1 MRAHKS
7 TIENNFKTKLK
18 NTEFL
23 LELLGFLLVFRVKY
37 QVSFLIFYRMYW
49 VFLGFLSSVVAAQ
62 SSYDLETR
70 AVSFPGKPSS
80 LGPLYSS
87 GLSSA
92 QGFRD
97 NSYED
102 NAVTPTPS
110 PTPIFRNVNQQPVS
124 TD

>member
-1 MRAHKS
+1 MYWV
-7 TIENNFKTKLK
+7 
-18 NTEFL
+18 
-23 LELLGFLLVFRVKY
+23 LLGFL
-37 QVSFLIFYRMYW
+37 VSA
-49 VFLGFLSSVVAAQ
+49 VAAQ

-80 LGPLYSS
+80 LGPIYSP
-87 GLSSA
+87 GLSA

-110 PTPIFRNVNQQPVS
+110 PTPIYRNANQPVS
-124 TD
+124 PSKTARVTLNSKQ

>member
-1 MRAHKS
+1 MCHMDS
-7 TIENNFKTKLK
+7 SSPIM
-18 NTEFL
+18 
-23 LELLGFLLVFRVKY
+23 FR
-37 QVSFLIFYRMYW
+37 RMYW
-49 VFLGFLSSVVAAQ
+49 VFLGLLGSAIAAQ

-110 PTPIFRNVNQQPVS
+110 PTPIYRNQQPVS
-124 TD
+124 PETMYIFIYVCVHVYIFLLY

>member
-1 MRAHKS
+1 MSR
-7 TIENNFKTKLK
+7 I
-18 NTEFL
+18 
-23 LELLGFLLVFRVKY
+23 LGFLSDYIVFH
-37 QVSFLIFYRMYW
+37 RMFW
-49 VFLGFLSSVVAAQ
+49 VFLGLLGSAIAAQ
-62 SSYDLETR
+62 SSYDLEAR

-87 GLSSA
+87 SSA

-110 PTPIFRNVNQQPVS
+110 PTPIYRNQQPVS
-124 TD
+124 LHIMYIFI

>member
-1 MRAHKS
+1 MSH
-7 TIENNFKTKLK
+7 T
-18 NTEFL
+18 
-23 LELLGFLLVFRVKY
+23 GFFFSDYIVFR
-37 QVSFLIFYRMYW
+37 RMIW
-49 VFLGFLSSVVAAQ
+49 VFLGLLGSAIAAQ

-87 GLSSA
+87 SLNSA

-110 PTPIFRNVNQQPVS
+110 PTPIYRNQQPVS
-124 TD
+124 PETMYIFIYECVHVYFYCIKLHLDITIK